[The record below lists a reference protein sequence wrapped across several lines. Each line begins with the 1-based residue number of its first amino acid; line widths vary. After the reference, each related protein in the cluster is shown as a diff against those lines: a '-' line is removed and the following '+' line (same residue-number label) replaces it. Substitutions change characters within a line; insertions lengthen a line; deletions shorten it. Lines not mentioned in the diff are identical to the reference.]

1 MNDQRT
7 SEIVNALAGTT
18 ARIRDAVAA
27 AGRTDTVDL
36 VVVTKTFPPSD
47 LAILAGLGVSDIAEN
62 RDQEARVKRA
72 ALAGDSAIRWH
83 MIGRVQRNKA
93 ASVAGW
99 ADAVDSLDRIEV
111 VAPLGAAALARGRRI
126 EVLVQVALDPVEREG
141 RGGIDPSRVVELAEA
156 IDAQPALIL
165 RGVMGIAPYPGDP
178 GEAFARLA
186 AVSAG
191 LREGWPGATCISA
204 GMSGDLEIA
213 IAHGATQVR
222 VGGAILGQ
230 RTRVQ

>member
-1 MNDQRT
+1 
-7 SEIVNALAGTT
+7 
-18 ARIRDAVAA
+18 
-27 AGRTDTVDL
+27 
-36 VVVTKTFPPSD
+36 
-47 LAILAGLGVSDIAEN
+47 
-62 RDQEARVKRA
+62 
-72 ALAGDSAIRWH
+72 

-99 ADAVDSLDRIEV
+99 ADSVDSLDRIEV
-111 VAPLGAAALARGRRI
+111 VAPLGAAALALGRRI

-141 RGGIDPSRVVELAEA
+141 RGGIAPSGVLDLADA
-156 IDAQPALIL
+156 IGAQPALVL
-165 RGVMGIAPYPGDP
+165 RGVMGIAPHPGDP
-178 GEAFARLA
+178 SEAFARLA
-186 AVSAG
+186 TVAAG
-191 LREGWPGATCISA
+191 LRQRWPEATCISA

>member
-1 MNDQRT
+1 MNEERT
-7 SEIVNALAGTT
+7 AEIASGLASTT
-18 ARIRDAVAA
+18 ARIRDAVTV

-47 LAILAGLGVSDIAEN
+47 LAILASLGVADVAEN
-62 RDQEARVKRA
+62 RDQEARGKRE
-72 ALAGDSAIRWH
+72 ALAGGAAIRWH

-99 ADAVDSLDRIEV
+99 ADTVDSLDRIEI
-111 VAPLGAAALARGRRI
+111 VAPLGTAALALGRRI

-141 RGGIDPSRVVELAEA
+141 RGGIDPSRVLDLAEA
-156 IDAQPALIL
+156 IGAQPALVL

-186 AVSAG
+186 NVASG
-191 LREGWPGATCISA
+191 LREDFPEATCISA

-213 IAHGATQVR
+213 VAHGATQVR